1 MALSPSSPRSVPLW
15 ADRSLLL
22 LAAPL
27 VGAAWLPWWAVLG
40 LTVALALTRRGDGP
54 RSVRVPLLL
63 LGAGV
68 GLVVALPGMRGP
80 EGATAFI
87 QAFVTVMGGTALVHL
102 GVAALEEGRVGWG
115 AGWLVA
121 LLLLGAVVPGGRSL
135 AFLALGL
142 LALLLTLLGA
152 AGVEE
157 RPVRRLGGGGKALLG
172 TAGAALAAALLL
184 ALLAFALPGVGSS
197 RPSPGGGSPTA
208 PIQAQEAGP
217 TAEPPRTSALET
229 ESPGEIRRVRPVGDL
244 PERLPGGDLVLL
256 SGLLFFAALAFAMW
270 RARSRIPGEPFR
282 VRWWEVA
289 AVLGVGLAA
298 ALLLAFSLAAR
309 AGVGGGLG
317 PEASGAVRTP
327 STQVLQEV
335 NDPLHL
341 FWERGLWVL
350 SLLAFLVFTG
360 LAAALFWLGLRF
372 RPDPE
377 EVEPGSTL
385 PAVPS
390 PGETEAL
397 HRVRLAYRS
406 ALASLGAA
414 GLGRGEAETPAEHA
428 GRVAGV
434 RPALAGPLG
443 TLVAAYAPVRYGGRV
458 TEDDAD
464 AAERAAREVTHLT
477 AQPDRKDTES
487 ETT

>member
-1 MALSPSSPRSVPLW
+1 MALSPTSPRPAPFW

-27 VGAAWLPWWAVLG
+27 VGVAWLPWWAMLG
-40 LTVALALTRRGDGP
+40 LPVALALTRRGDGP

-68 GLVVALPGMRGP
+68 GLVGSLPGMRGP
-80 EGATAFI
+80 EGAVAFI
-87 QAFVTVMGGTALVHL
+87 QAFVTVMGGTALVYL
-102 GVAALEEGRVGWG
+102 GVSALEERRVGWG
-115 AGWLVA
+115 AGWLAA
-121 LLLLGAVVPGGRSL
+121 LLLLGAVVPGGGSVVG
-135 AFLALGL
+135 LALGL

-157 RPVRRLGGGGKALLG
+157 RPHRRLAGGGKALLG

-184 ALLAFALPGVGSS
+184 ALLAFALPGSGTG
-197 RPSPGGGSPTA
+197 RLGQPGNSPAA
-208 PIQAQEAGP
+208 PAQAQESPAVPPLAQPP
-217 TAEPPRTSALET
+217 TAQRQ
-229 ESPGEIRRVRPVGDL
+229 GEVRRVRPVGNL
-244 PERLPGGDLVLL
+244 PDRLPGGDLVLL

-270 RARSRIPGEPFR
+270 RARSREPGEPFR
-282 VRWWEVA
+282 FQWWEVA
-289 AVLGVGLAA
+289 AVMGVGLTA
-298 ALLLAFSLAAR
+298 ALLLAFSFAAR
-309 AGVGGGLG
+309 TGAGGDLG
-317 PEASGAVRTP
+317 PGASAGAAGTLD
-327 STQVLQEV
+327 TQALREV
-335 NDPLHL
+335 SDPLQL
-341 FWERGLWVL
+341 FWERSLWVL

-372 RPDPE
+372 RPDPAEAEPE
-377 EVEPGSTL
+377 ETL
-385 PAVPS
+385 PSTPY
-390 PGETEAL
+390 PGEEEAL
-397 HRVRLAYRS
+397 HRVRLAYRA
-406 ALASLGAA
+406 ALTSLAA
-414 GLGRGEAETPAEHA
+414 VGLGRGEAETPAEHA
-428 GRVAGV
+428 GRVTGV

-477 AQPDRKDTES
+477 AQTDRKDTES